1 MKKQRISM
9 IVAAALLV
17 VSLLAPKTFAGI
29 PVIDYSNL
37 AQSIQ
42 QVMHMLEQIE
52 KLKSQLEVA
61 KNQLSSIR
69 GIRGLAGII
78 NSKYDKTVGVDTNE
92 IMRSEGLKSA
102 AEKGLVGKT
111 AELFDEGNRNAAL
124 RIGQSRKSLQQAQE
138 RFDELA
144 KLVAKVNACPDQ
156 KDILDLQ
163 ARIQAEISLLE
174 NEKIKLAMIQERA
187 QAAEAVRMQ
196 KVRQMAVESTGE
208 LKRIDWK

>member
-9 IVAAALLV
+9 VVAAALLT
-17 VSLLAPKTFAGI
+17 VSLLAPKALAGI

-42 QVMHMLEQIE
+42 QIIHMLEQIE

-61 KNQLSSIR
+61 KKHLSSIR
-69 GIRGLAGII
+69 GIRGLAGVI

-92 IMRSEGLKSA
+92 IMRLEGLKSA
-102 AEKGLVGKT
+102 AEKGLVGKM
-111 AELFDEGNRNAAL
+111 AELFDEGNKNAAL

-144 KLVAKVNACPDQ
+144 KLVAKVDACPDL

-187 QAAEAVRMQ
+187 QAAETVRKQ

-208 LKRIDWK
+208 LKRIDW